1 MARTKAD
8 TTDTTTLALLGK
20 KQVLKRRFGFWS
32 LFGFAVCELITWETV
47 LALFSQGFNNGG
59 PAGLVYGFIIA
70 WSSTLSV
77 YTVISELASMA
88 PIAGGQYYWVY
99 MLAPPR
105 WKVFSS
111 YIIGWLTS
119 LAWIATVATET
130 IFAGT
135 MLQGMI
141 ILDYKDYDAKR
152 WHGTLL
158 AWLVMAVAVFI
169 NVVIPGALPKFE
181 IFIIV
186 FHIAGFITIL
196 GVLWAYAPHNS
207 AHFVFA
213 TALNEGG
220 WSTQGLSYCVGF
232 LGNVATF
239 VGADASVH
247 MAEEVEHAALNI
259 PRAVIASMC
268 INGLV
273 GFVMMLT
280 VLFCLGDVDSVL
292 DTDTGYP
299 FIQIFYNSVNSV
311 AGATVMTAIVLALT
325 WACATGITTTAS
337 RMTWSFAR
345 DRGTPFSKPISY
357 VSRVRRIPVVGVGV
371 VVGFAALLTLIYIG
385 SYTAFNDVISLTI
398 TGFYCSYF
406 LPAAFLLWHRVKGHI
421 NPHKLDT
428 QGLAIGDDGGI
439 LPEVA
444 GAKASE
450 QHPGDEKIASLPGVT
465 AGGDN
470 YSSSKELDS
479 DPNPSAPGRTDSL
492 PGYASGPGGQDM
504 TGSSRRRPSLVVQA
518 SVQQLQWGPFH
529 LPEPFGT
536 INNAYACVY
545 MIFVIF
551 WSVWPPVTPVDAST
565 MNYSV
570 VVTSGVVIFSI
581 VWYWVRGRNEYHGP
595 TIDDEV
601 ASVMRLGSVVAV

>member
-1 MARTKAD
+1 MPHVKEDNDSRA
-8 TTDTTTLALLGK
+8 LALLGK

-47 LALFSQGFNNGG
+47 LALFSQGFDNGG

-135 MLQGMI
+135 MIQGAI
-141 ILDYKDYDAKR
+141 ILDNENSYEAKR

-158 AWLVMAVAVFI
+158 AWLVIAVAIFI
-169 NVVIPGALPKFE
+169 NVVIPGALPKVE

-186 FHIAGFITIL
+186 FHIAGFIAIL
-196 GVLWAYAPHNS
+196 ATLWATAPHNS
-207 AHFVFA
+207 AHFVF
-213 TALNEGG
+213 TTSLNEGG
-220 WSTQGLSYCVGF
+220 WPTQGLSYCVGF

-247 MAEEVEHAALNI
+247 MAEEVENSALNI
-259 PRAVIASMC
+259 PRAIIASMC

-292 DTDTGYP
+292 ETATGYP
-299 FIQIFYNSVNSV
+299 FIQIFYNSVNSIS
-311 AGATVMTAIVLALT
+311 GATVMVAVVLILT
-325 WACATGITTTAS
+325 WACATGIITTAS

-345 DRGTPFSKPISY
+345 DKGTPFSSTIAY
-357 VSRVRRIPVVGVGV
+357 VSRVRRVPVVGVAV
-371 VVGFAALLTLIYIG
+371 VTTLAALLTLIYIG
-385 SYTAFNDVISLTI
+385 STTAFNDVISLTI

-421 NPHKLDT
+421 EPHRKET
-428 QGLAIGDDGGI
+428 PGLPIDDD
-439 LPEVA
+439 A
-444 GAKASE
+444 GMESSNSNSD
-450 QHPGDEKIASLPGVT
+450 PVVEKIATPPGVG
-465 AGGDN
+465 AGT
-470 YSSSKELDS
+470 ELYGEKKNPLHPES
-479 DPNPSAPGRTDSL
+479 DPPPPPLPTSSPGNL
-492 PGYASGPGGQDM
+492 PTFEIQN
-504 TGSSRRRPSLVVQA
+504 RRPSLIAQA
-518 SVQQLQWGPFH
+518 PLQWGPFH
-529 LPEPFGT
+529 LPGLLGT
-536 INNAYACVY
+536 LNNAYACVY

-551 WSVWPPVTPVDAST
+551 WSVWPPVTPVDATT

-581 VWYWVRGRNEYHGP
+581 VWYWVRGREEYHGP

-601 ASVMRLGSVVAV
+601 KAVMRLGSVVAV

>member
-1 MARTKAD
+1 MARTKED
-8 TTDTTTLALLGK
+8 TTDATTLALLGK

-47 LALFSQGFNNGG
+47 LALFSQGFDNGG

-135 MLQGMI
+135 MLQGII
-141 ILDYKDYDAKR
+141 ILDYKDYDAQR

-186 FHIAGFITIL
+186 FHIAGFVTIL

-220 WSTQGLSYCVGF
+220 WPTQGLSYCVGF

-247 MAEEVEHAALNI
+247 MAEEVEHAGLNI
-259 PRAVIASMC
+259 PRAIIASMC

-292 DTDTGYP
+292 ETATGYP

-311 AGATVMTAIVLALT
+311 AGASVMTAVVLALT

-345 DRGTPFSKPISY
+345 DRGTPFSKPLSY
-357 VSRVRRIPVVGVGV
+357 VSRVRRIPVVGVVV

-406 LPAAFLLWHRVKGHI
+406 LPAAFLLWHRAKGHI
-421 NPHKLDT
+421 SPHKQDT
-428 QGLAIGDDGGI
+428 PGLPIGDGDDGGV
-439 LPEVA
+439 LEG
-444 GAKASE
+444 GAASE
-450 QHPGDEKIASLPGVT
+450 QEEKISGGGGVVGG
-465 AGGDN
+465 GGD
-470 YSSSKELDS
+470 SKVLESGLATGGVGPVYGAD
-479 DPNPSAPGRTDSL
+479 DDNP
-492 PGYASGPGGQDM
+492 GPG
-504 TGSSRRRPSLVVQA
+504 RRPSMVAQP
-518 SVQQLQWGPFH
+518 QLQWGPFH

-536 INNAYACVY
+536 VNNLYACLY

-581 VWYWVRGRNEYHGP
+581 VWYWVKGRHEYHGP

-601 ASVMRLGSVVAV
+601 ASVMRLGSIVAV

>member
-1 MARTKAD
+1 MARVKED
-8 TTDTTTLALLGK
+8 NTDSTILALLGK

-47 LALFSQGFNNGG
+47 LALFSQGFDNGG

-135 MLQGMI
+135 MLQGII
-141 ILDYKDYDAKR
+141 ILDYKDYDAQR

-158 AWLVMAVAVFI
+158 AWLVIAVAIFI

-186 FHIAGFITIL
+186 FHIAGFVTIL
-196 GVLWAYAPHNS
+196 GLLWAYAPHNS

-220 WSTQGLSYCVGF
+220 WPTQGLSYCVGF

-247 MAEEVEHAALNI
+247 MAEEVEHAAVNI
-259 PRAVIASMC
+259 PRAIIASMC

-280 VLFCLGDVDSVL
+280 VLFCLGDVESVL
-292 DTDTGYP
+292 GTATGYP
-299 FIQIFYNSVNSV
+299 FIQIFYNSVNSI
-311 AGATVMTAIVLALT
+311 AGATVMVAVVLALT
-325 WACATGITTTAS
+325 WACATGIITTAS

-345 DRGTPFSKPISY
+345 DRGTPFSKPVSY
-357 VSRVRRIPVVGVGV
+357 VSRVRRIPVVGVFV
-371 VVGFAALLTLIYIG
+371 VTGLAALLTLIYIG

-406 LPAAFLLWHRVKGHI
+406 LPAAFLLYHRLKGHI
-421 NPHKLDT
+421 SPHKQDT
-428 QGLAIGDDGGI
+428 PGFPIGDDNGI
-439 LPEVA
+439 IE
-444 GAKASE
+444 GSASE
-450 QHPGDEKIASLPGVT
+450 QQVDEKIASPGDSKVLESGFT
-465 AGGDN
+465 TGGALNDGPI
-470 YSSSKELDS
+470 Y
-479 DPNPSAPGRTDSL
+479 APG
-492 PGYASGPGGQDM
+492 QDI
-504 TGSSRRRPSLVVQA
+504 TSARRPSLVAQP
-518 SVQQLQWGPFH
+518 QLQWGPFH
-529 LPEPFGT
+529 LPEPLGT

-570 VVTSGVVIFSI
+570 VVTSAVVIFSI
-581 VWYWVRGRNEYHGP
+581 VWYWVKGRKEYHGP